1 LISEF
6 SSNKSPSR
14 VGAPGGLLSNILE
27 EEGDTIVTP
36 EIKAQQAQMER
47 LTHKHFQSDIDNTC
61 GCKAF
66 ENYIIGPIFD

>member
-1 LISEF
+1 MLSEL

-36 EIKAQQAQMER
+36 ETKAQQAQMER
-47 LTHKHFQSDIDNTC
+47 LSHKYFQSDIDNTC

-66 ENYIIGPIFD
+66 ENYLIGPIFD